1 MGPVDYSR
9 IEPFEICSIR
19 PPTEN
24 YSLTFRLTRNCYWNR
39 CRFCPAYKLGAK
51 FSRRSLDEVKADIQR
66 AKRIDDLLGEHDA
79 LSGMPERDDYAIA
92 SLMEKIEKAKRAEQT
107 ESPSSVDT
115 ESATSCY
122 VPEELDPRL
131 AWFLSWFK
139 ETPTIEDS
147 VSHVLAWRQGGGKT
161 CFLGDADSLIL
172 KPNFL
177 AGVMENIGIN
187 FPSLNRF
194 TVYGRTRTASRK
206 KLSELRAFRE
216 SGLDRVHFGLESGCD
231 EVLDMMNKG
240 VTADEHIAGCL
251 KVKEAGLSCSV
262 YVMPG
267 LGGADLSERHAA
279 DTASVLTRIAPDYI
293 RLRSLVVFPQTPLEL
308 LCKKGDFIEAADEM
322 VVREIRILIESIG
335 CETVIVSDSAANLL
349 RVNGKLPSDRSSMLS
364 AVDSYLELSSREK
377 LEFSLRSRLSS
388 FFGQYGGLPNDV
400 LQAISPM
407 ISDGRVDPSVASEQL
422 LRDAI
427 SLIRDKLMP

>member
-1 MGPVDYSR
+1 MCLDYSR

-39 CRFCPAYKLGAK
+39 CGFCPAYKLGAK
-51 FSRRSLDEVKADIQR
+51 FSRRSLDEVKADILR
-66 AKRIDDLLGEHDA
+66 AKRIDDA
-79 LSGMPERDDYAIA
+79 LSDHGLDCGMPEGYGYEIA
-92 SLMEKIEKAKRAEQT
+92 SLLEKIDEARRAVQR
-107 ESPSSVDT
+107 ESPSSVAT
-115 ESATSCY
+115 ESDTTCS
-122 VPEELDPRL
+122 VPEDLDPRL
-131 AWFLSWFK
+131 SWFLSWFK
-139 ETPTIEDS
+139 ETPTLEDS

-172 KPNFL
+172 KPDFL
-177 AGVMENIGIN
+177 AEVIENIEIS
-187 FPSLNRF
+187 FHSVNRF
-194 TVYGRTRTASRK
+194 TVYGRTRTASRR
-206 KLSELRAFRE
+206 KLDELRSFRK

-231 EVLDMMNKG
+231 EVLEMMNKG

-267 LGGADLSERHAA
+267 LGGVNLSERHAS
-279 DTASVLTRIAPDYI
+279 DTASVLTGIAPDYI
-293 RLRSLVVFPQTPLEL
+293 RLRSLVIFPHTPLEL
-308 LCKKGDFIEAADEM
+308 LCRKGDFIEATEEM
-322 VVREIRILIESIG
+322 VVREIRTLIESIE
-335 CETVIVSDSAANLL
+335 CETVIVSDSASNLL
-349 RVNGKLPSDRSSMLS
+349 CVNGNLPSDRSSMLS

-388 FFGQYGGLPNDV
+388 FVGQYGGLPNDV
-400 LQAISPM
+400 LQVLSPM
-407 ISDGRVDPSVASEQL
+407 ISDGRVDPAVASEQQ

-427 SLIRDKLMP
+427 SLLRDKLMP